1 MENIWR
7 KWVSVFPRCR
17 SHARGMDNKDFWMV
31 YHEHLEMVAGLA
43 GKAVLVS
50 QHVIIMAFIYP

>member
-1 MENIWR
+1 MEYIWR

-17 SHARGMDNKDFWMV
+17 SHARGMDNKDFWIV

-43 GKAVLVS
+43 GKAVWYLCD
-50 QHVIIMAFIYP
+50 IM